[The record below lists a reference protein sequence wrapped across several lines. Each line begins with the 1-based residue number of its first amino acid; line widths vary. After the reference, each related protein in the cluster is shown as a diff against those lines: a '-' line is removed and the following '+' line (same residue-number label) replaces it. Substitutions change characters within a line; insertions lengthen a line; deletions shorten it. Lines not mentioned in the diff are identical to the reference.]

1 MKKNK
6 DPNRNVEKAYRPQG
20 MIRLMFALVFLLG
33 LATSCQND
41 LDKITTTEWNPELAI
56 PFINTD
62 ISFLEI
68 IESDSNF
75 IVDPDGRVRVIY
87 SKDSLFEISA
97 KDIYTVPEQE
107 GLSEEISLGLLGIG
121 DDQRQV
127 EVTIENLLDFVDEQ
141 ARDTL
146 IEYQG
151 QQAVFPPL
159 SLNMEYDSDTVSF
172 EEFVSVDISSGYLV
186 ISILNNLPVVIEQL
200 NMEIQ
205 NGTQTEPM
213 FGFSFSEIEPG
224 ESVSDSVDL
233 DHTSIDNEFMAGL
246 TEFKTESSFPDTVLI
261 DFQDGVLIG
270 LETSSLEIAGGVVR
284 ISEQKQITDSREFEL
299 DVENMARISH
309 LILKNGELDYTVNS
323 GLPLNS
329 YAILTLS
336 SASQYGNPPQQ
347 YLELDAGSSQD
358 GSWDLTDAEFD
369 MTFDPQH
376 PYNKIRVDYE
386 LLVLPSQELV
396 AFDSA
401 DKVNFQLQAQNFNF
415 SFVDG
420 YLGEYEFAI
429 PQETVELDIDF
440 FEKLEGNLTLS
451 DPEIILEYYNSVG
464 VPSVAALDLIGTA
477 KDGRTREL
485 NPDDFSFLAPDQPG
499 QVSNGQIS
507 INKNNS
513 DVVCFL
519 EILPD
524 LFEFEGTALAN
535 PGGQQYNFVYD
546 TSRVRVGLEID
557 LPLRLSTNG
566 LYYSDTVNVN
576 FEESGNQIESGKF
589 YFAVRNGMPLQLDL
603 EFVFLDKQSGE
614 PVHTISLGAIN
625 AAEVNSSGKVI
636 APIKTL
642 LEEEFGKSTF
652 ESIRKADRAILFAGL
667 KSSES
672 GSIPVALYTDYEIS
686 IRVGMEIRANF

>member
-1 MKKNK
+1 
-6 DPNRNVEKAYRPQG
+6 
-20 MIRLMFALVFLLG
+20 MIRSMLALFFLLG

-41 LDKITTTEWNPELAI
+41 LDKISTAEWNPELAI

-75 IVDPDGRVRVIY
+75 MVDPDGKVRVIY

-97 KDIYTVPEQE
+97 TDVYKITEQT
-107 GLSEEISLGLLGIG
+107 GLSEEISLGLLKIS
-121 DDQRQV
+121 DDRREV
-127 EVTIENLLDFVDEQ
+127 EVTIESLLDFVDEQ
-141 ARDTL
+141 ARDSL

-159 SLNMEYDSDTVSF
+159 SLNMEYNSDTVLF
-172 EEFVSVDISSGYLV
+172 EEFVSVDISSGFLV
-186 ISILNNLPVVIEQL
+186 ISILNNLPVVMEQL
-200 NMEIQ
+200 TMEVQ
-205 NGTQTEPM
+205 NGAQTEPLL
-213 FGFSFSEIEPG
+213 GFSFSDIEPG
-224 ESVSDSVDL
+224 ESASDSVNL
-233 DHTSIDNEFMAGL
+233 DHTSINNEFMASL
-246 TEFKTESSFPDTVLI
+246 TEFKTESSFPDSVLI
-261 DFQDGVLIG
+261 DFQDRVLIG
-270 LETSSLEIAGGVVR
+270 LETSALEIAGGVVR
-284 ISEQKQITDSREFEL
+284 ISEQKQITDSREFEF
-299 DVENMARISH
+299 DVENMARIGH
-309 LILKNGELDYTVNS
+309 LILKSGELDYTVNS

-329 YAILTLS
+329 SAILTLS
-336 SASQYGNPPQQ
+336 SASQYGNPPQK
-347 YLELDAGSSQD
+347 YFELDAGSSQD

-376 PYNKIRVDYE
+376 PYNKIKVDYE
-386 LLVLPSQELV
+386 FLVLPSQELV
-396 AFDSA
+396 EFDSA
-401 DKVNFQLQAQNFNF
+401 DNVNFQLQPQNFNF

-420 YLGEYEFAI
+420 YLGKYEYAI

-440 FEKLEGNLTLS
+440 FEKLDGSLTLS
-451 DPEIILEYYNSVG
+451 DPEIILPYYNSVG
-464 VPSVAALDLIGTA
+464 IPALATLDLIGTA

-485 NPDDFSFLAPDQPG
+485 NPNDFSFLAPDQPG
-499 QVSNGQIS
+499 QVRNGQVS

-513 DVVCFL
+513 DIVYFL

-524 LFEFEGTALAN
+524 LFEFGGTALAN

-589 YFAVRNGMPLQLDL
+589 YFAVKNDMPLQLDL
-603 EFVFLDKQSGE
+603 EFVFLDQQSGE
-614 PVHTISLGAIN
+614 PVHTITLGAIN

-636 APIKTL
+636 VPIKTL
-642 LEEEFGKSTF
+642 LEEEFGKNTF
-652 ESIRKADRAILFAGL
+652 ESIRKADRVILFAGL

-672 GSIPVALYTDYEIS
+672 GSIPVTLYTNYIIS
-686 IRVGMEIRANF
+686 IRVGLEVRVKL